1 MGDVGEAHAL
11 QSPNA
16 AMSRSALVEERK
28 HFLARAFGVFIALLG
43 LAMLG
48 VLVGNVLGNGTSG
61 VQNVS
66 WAQILQGCLGALF
79 VALVIRG
86 DVARAVLALAND
98 SAKRFNIFLIP
109 LVVWPF
115 FLLYRVQIS
124 DLKSY
129 LRRVSEGSLV
139 EWLGFLLLLAAA
151 CLLWKAA
158 VQASSTGLKL
168 FIRSGSVGLFVL
180 SMEEMSWGQMIFNWG
195 TPATLN
201 EHNVQHE
208 TNIHNLSFWHSHTW
222 TVAACVFTILFLLS
236 VGGFL
241 VRRSGSIRLG
251 SWMDVVL
258 PLGCTASYFGIAT
271 LMYWGVVAE
280 KSGVDLMY
288 LHTREQEIA
297 EFLFAVGVFI
307 HVVYLYLSQPESS
320 RVDPVSSGDNHQ
332 HQPV

>member
-1 MGDVGEAHAL
+1 MGAG
-11 QSPNA
+11 
-16 AMSRSALVEERK
+16 MSRSALVEERK
-28 HFLARAFGVFIALLG
+28 HFLARSLGVFIALLG
-43 LAMLG
+43 LSMLG
-48 VLVGNVLGNGTSG
+48 VLVANVLGNGTAG

-79 VALVIRG
+79 LALVIRG
-86 DVARAVLALAND
+86 YVARAVLALAND
-98 SAKRFNIFLIP
+98 SAKRLDIFLIP
-109 LVVWPF
+109 LMIWPF

-129 LRRVSEGSLV
+129 LRRISEGSLV

-151 CLLWKAA
+151 CLLWKSA
-158 VQASSTGLKL
+158 VQASSNGLKL
-168 FIRSGSVGLFVL
+168 LIRSGSVGLFVL

-195 TPATLN
+195 TPATFN

-222 TVAACVFTILFLLS
+222 TVAACVFTLLFLLS
-236 VGGFL
+236 VCGFL
-241 VRRSGSIRLG
+241 VRCSGSIRLG
-251 SWMDVVL
+251 SWIDVIL
-258 PLGCTASYFGIAT
+258 PLGCTASYFGVAA

-280 KSGVDLMY
+280 KNGIDLIY

-307 HVVYLYLSQPESS
+307 HVVYLYLSQPDMSS
-320 RVDPVSSGDNHQ
+320 VDSVSSGN
-332 HQPV
+332 

>member
-1 MGDVGEAHAL
+1 MGEG
-11 QSPNA
+11 
-16 AMSRSALVEERK
+16 MSRSALVEERK
-28 HFLARAFGVFIALLG
+28 HFLARSLGVFIALLG

-48 VLVGNVLGNGTSG
+48 VLVANVLGNGTAG
-61 VQNVS
+61 VRNVS

-79 VALVIRG
+79 VALVLRR

-98 SAKRFNIFLIP
+98 SAKRLNIFLIP

-129 LRRVSEGSLV
+129 LRRISEGSLV

-158 VQASSTGLKL
+158 VQAYSTGLKL
-168 FIRSGSVGLFVL
+168 LMRSGSVGLFVL

-222 TVAACVFTILFLLS
+222 TIAACVFTILFFLS
-236 VGGFL
+236 VCGFL
-241 VRRSGSIRLG
+241 VRCSGSIRLG

-258 PLGCTASYFGIAT
+258 PLGCTASYFGIAA

-280 KSGVDLMY
+280 KSGIDLIY

-297 EFLFAVGVFI
+297 EFLCAVGVFI
-307 HVVYLYLSQPESS
+307 HIVYLYLSRPEMSC
-320 RVDPVSSGDNHQ
+320 VDPVSSAD
-332 HQPV
+332 